1 MSIKYNILYR
11 AYDKT
16 QSAHKGK
23 RPLGLTKTQISK
35 VSFYSIYQAIQGMSY
50 KFIIVG
56 DDLSQEL
63 LNFFSLFED
72 IIIDNDNLGSPSKSI
87 QKQIDLALE
96 IIDKSLCE
104 AEQVLGRT
112 VG

>member
-23 RPLGLTKTQISK
+23 RPFGLTKTQISK

-50 KFIIVG
+50 KFVIVG
-56 DDLSQEL
+56 DDISQEL
-63 LNFFSLFED
+63 LNFFSYL
-72 IIIDNDNLGSPSKSI
+72 KT
-87 QKQIDLALE
+87 
-96 IIDKSLCE
+96 SL
-104 AEQVLGRT
+104 LIMIT
-112 VG
+112 